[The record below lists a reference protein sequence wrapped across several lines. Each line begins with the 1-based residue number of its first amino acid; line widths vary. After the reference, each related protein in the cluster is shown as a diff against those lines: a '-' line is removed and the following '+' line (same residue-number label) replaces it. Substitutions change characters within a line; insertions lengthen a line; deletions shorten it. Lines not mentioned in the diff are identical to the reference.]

1 MDMTPETYSDVFDR
15 LERDQVRYVVVG
27 GVAVV
32 LYGHARPIADL
43 DLVIDPAPDESN
55 RTLRA
60 LGGLGFVPTIPL
72 PLSALTVMR
81 MFDRQERE
89 VDVFVRYAL
98 PFEELWRDS
107 EHVSLGPNMARIVSW
122 EHLLRVK
129 RINGRSLDLMDVEA
143 LLALEADGRRQGA
156 PPPPARQDGSE

>member
-1 MDMTPETYSDVFDR
+1 MDMTPETYSDVIDR

-32 LYGHARPIADL
+32 LHGHARPIADL
-43 DLVIDPAPDESN
+43 DLVIDPAPDETN

-60 LGGLGFVPTIPL
+60 LCGLGFVPSLPL

-107 EHVSLGPNMARIVSW
+107 EHVRLGPNMARIVSW

-129 RINGRSLDLMDVEA
+129 RINGRSHDLMDIEA
-143 LLALEADGRRQGA
+143 LLALEADGRSQ
-156 PPPPARQDGSE
+156 